1 MTEKK
6 QLGKILL
13 KQRAITPE
21 ELEKELGEG
30 GGRLASRLT
39 EKGAITGVAAL
50 KALSEQHGIPG
61 IDLEQVC
68 VKLSDLELLPRE
80 IAQRHLIL
88 PVLSR
93 GERLFV
99 AMANPKEKKV
109 IDELE
114 FVTGKRV
121 YPYVALEHALAD
133 TIEEAYSRKA
143 RGDEYYIG
151 PRCPAE
157 TLQKLGIDAATA
169 AQSRGN
175 APRRR
180 SAPPPSLEAEG
191 PPFAEE
197 PTPAP
202 ASTRD
207 EPLSLD
213 LRSEPPRALEP
224 ARTLQIPDDAA
235 VPHGFELAP
244 FPEHPPGV
252 DLAARPAAPLAAPV
266 AGAAQA
272 TASGAADFSNDPFAM
287 ADDTPLP
294 PLRSKAPPEAPRQS
308 RSPTGP
314 GPTGATILDPAAEQD
329 ISDEGFG
336 DLNSEL
342 SVVTDIPDFG
352 RAPAPNDRGDQEK
365 RAAAATILVVDDEAE
380 IRRMLERLLAG
391 RGHRVIQAETGNMA
405 LRLVKEHSPDLI
417 VLDAMLPEI
426 HGFDI
431 ARRIKGSKRYGHI
444 PIVMVS
450 AVYRGWHYAEDLRQ
464 SCGVEA
470 FIEKPFKITDVI
482 EAVERALAGREAK
495 TEVDLEAMHQRA
507 EEALRRGV
515 DAYKEGRLDEAVQL
529 LQEGV
534 AIDPLA
540 YRLHFHLGLLYGRK
554 GQVFEGIAALERA
567 VEINGRH
574 FPAVKNLA
582 VLYQK
587 AGFRNKAAEMWH
599 KAAVIAPDEA
609 TRESVKKQLMSL
621 L

>member
-21 ELEKELGEG
+21 ELERELGEG

-68 VKLSDLELLPRE
+68 VKLGDLELLPRE

-143 RGDEYYIG
+143 RGDEFYIG

-180 SAPPPSLEAEG
+180 SAPPPSLEPEEPAL
-191 PPFAEE
+191 AEE
-197 PTPAP
+197 PSPSPVT
-202 ASTRD
+202 D
-207 EPLSLD
+207 GPLSLD
-213 LRSEPPRALEP
+213 LRSEPPRALDAGP
-224 ARTLQIPDDAA
+224 ALHLPTGA
-235 VPHGFELAP
+235 
-244 FPEHPPGV
+244 
-252 DLAARPAAPLAAPV
+252 AAPLGLEISHFSERPPGAEAGVGNLVGSGVGSPFGAPAV
-266 AGAAQA
+266 QPGA
-272 TASGAADFSNDPFAM
+272 SDFSNDPFAL

-294 PLRSKAPPEAPRQS
+294 PLRSKGPEEGPRSS

-314 GPTGATILDPAAEQD
+314 GPTGVTILDPAAEQD

-352 RAPAPNDRGDQEK
+352 RGGALGERGDADK
-365 RAAAATILVVDDEAE
+365 RAATATVLVVDDEAE
-380 IRRMLERLLAG
+380 IRRMLERLLTG
-391 RGHRVIQAETGNMA
+391 RGYRVIQAETGNMA

-470 FIEKPFKITDVI
+470 FIEKPFKISDVI

-507 EEALRRGV
+507 EDALRRGV

-599 KAAVIAPDEA
+599 KAAVIAPDDA